1 MARDELR
8 ELTHHLRRYLE
19 HQSSIGVTGLVRAP
33 SAERQEWEAWR
44 AGLEA
49 KKLEALKAAL
59 HEPETTRHKT
69 APRAARPSAP
79 AAPTNPGAAGREIPA
94 SKSNSA
100 PDVSGGNQLWKQ
112 IGSRPVHLFKD
123 QPSKPKPAPPAP
135 KPTQRPRVT
144 EQAPKRNNDGF
155 VEVQRTIHTPQKP
168 PKANQA
174 QTPALFG
181 DSSEQAHDPKRWALP
196 MKGFDATPE
205 LQQRLDTMTSSS
217 KLEFL
222 RDCLGDCTRCKLHT
236 KRKNIVFGDGDPN
249 ADLVFVGE
257 GPGFNEDKRGIP
269 FVGKAG
275 NLLDRMIVAMGIE
288 RQDVYIANVVKCR
301 PPNNRDPE
309 PDEIAK
315 CAPFLY
321 KQLETV
327 NPKVIITLGRFA
339 SQCLLD
345 TKRPMRAMR
354 GRWQEWRG
362 IQVMPTY
369 HPAYLLRNPAGKRD
383 AWSDLQMVMKEL
395 GL

>member
-1 MARDELR
+1 
-8 ELTHHLRRYLE
+8 
-19 HQSSIGVTGLVRAP
+19 
-33 SAERQEWEAWR
+33 
-44 AGLEA
+44 
-49 KKLEALKAAL
+49 
-59 HEPETTRHKT
+59 
-69 APRAARPSAP
+69 
-79 AAPTNPGAAGREIPA
+79 
-94 SKSNSA
+94 
-100 PDVSGGNQLWKQ
+100 
-112 IGSRPVHLFKD
+112 
-123 QPSKPKPAPPAP
+123 
-135 KPTQRPRVT
+135 
-144 EQAPKRNNDGF
+144 
-155 VEVQRTIHTPQKP
+155 
-168 PKANQA
+168 
-174 QTPALFG
+174 
-181 DSSEQAHDPKRWALP
+181 